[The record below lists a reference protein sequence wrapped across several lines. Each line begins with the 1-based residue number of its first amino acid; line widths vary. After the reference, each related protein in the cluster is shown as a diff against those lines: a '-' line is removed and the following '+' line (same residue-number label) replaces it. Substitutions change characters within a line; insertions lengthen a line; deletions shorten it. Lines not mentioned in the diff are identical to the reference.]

1 MMNDSSLSGLP
12 GPDRMAFRKSAIEG
26 ILGSRF
32 IENNKVQLLKSGR
45 ETFQTILDLVSTARE
60 IICIEFYIFK
70 DDDTGKKLAALLK
83 EKARGGVSV
92 YLLYDH
98 FGSFLTSRR
107 FWSDL
112 KTAGVKIRV
121 SHPLRWT
128 ALRRYIYRNHKKLL
142 IIDGTKAVT
151 GGFNIADE
159 YHGYFKK
166 RKLTWRDTGIYL
178 EGPVASTL
186 LNIFLKS
193 WSTWKGE
200 MISWHPGHEDL
211 THGVPVIPIFANS
224 GRARR
229 RMRRLLIYSIR
240 NAKSSIL
247 LTTAYFI
254 PSQIILRALVQS
266 AKRGVSL
273 KLLLPGE
280 SDVKSVFY
288 AGRSYFS
295 RLLKAG
301 AEIYTYQGS
310 VLHAKTTVFDGCW
323 SIVGSANF
331 DYQSLRRNDESN
343 VGIFD
348 LDFSTHMTEAFQ
360 TDLNNSL
367 KVDAGKWAQ
376 RPLHQKILEKL
387 FSLIMKKL

>member
-1 MMNDSSLSGLP
+1 MNDPSPSSFP
-12 GPDRMAFRKSAIEG
+12 GADRTSLRKSAIEK
-26 ILGSRF
+26 ILGAPF

-45 ETFQTILDLVSTARE
+45 ETFQTILDLVSTAKE

-70 DDDTGKKLAALLK
+70 DDDTGKKLACLLK
-83 EKARGGVSV
+83 EKAMEGVRV

-98 FGSFLTSRR
+98 FGSFLTSRH

-112 KTAGVKIRV
+112 KKSGVKVRV
-121 SHPLRWT
+121 SHPFKWT
-128 ALRRYIYRNHKKLL
+128 SPREYMYRNHKKLL

-159 YHGYFKK
+159 YHGYFMK
-166 RKLTWRDTGIYL
+166 RNITWRDTGIYL
-178 EGPVASTL
+178 EGPVASAL
-186 LNIFLKS
+186 LNMFQKS

-200 MISWHPGHEDL
+200 LINRHTRHETTL
-211 THGVPVIPIFANS
+211 QGVPVIPIFANS

-240 NAKSSIL
+240 NSNSSIL

-254 PSQIILRALVQS
+254 PSIRILKALVHA

-273 KLLLPGE
+273 KLLLPGN
-280 SDVKSVFY
+280 SDVQSVFY
-288 AGRSYFS
+288 AGRSYYN

-301 AEIYTYQGS
+301 AEIYNYQGA

-323 SIVGSANF
+323 SIIGSANLDF
-331 DYQSLRRNDESN
+331 QSLRKNGESN
-343 VGIFD
+343 AGIFD
-348 LDFSTHMTEAFQ
+348 SDFSAHMTEVFQ
-360 TDLNNSL
+360 TDLKNSF
-367 KVDAGKWAQ
+367 KIDPDKWAE
-376 RPLHQKILEKL
+376 RPLHHKIMEKL
-387 FSLIMKKL
+387 YSLIIKKL